1 MILRRL
7 LLCVVPLTLL
17 LQAKAAP
24 SVTPETARGLS
35 VRTSSPRET
44 LRTFMT
50 AMDRYTAGKLNGDL
64 SLLQSIDTAVACLN
78 LDGVPLV
85 NRSHDGRET
94 AIFLKEIIDRLWVID
109 YAQVPGPDE
118 VAGGNLTH
126 WELQDTGIVISQA
139 HNGEFLFSPS
149 LVGRVG
155 PFYEQI
161 KNQPYLEGTGQGA
174 AYSPPWILR
183 RVPDWARQRRYFELE
198 LWQWIGLFGAILSG
212 LLVRAVTGMF
222 LQLLKLLTS
231 RTKSDWDDRIVAA
244 LTGPLGLIVS
254 CGFWLICV
262 KVLLISGLALAVLQI
277 ALQVAFF
284 ASLIWM
290 AYRFADL
297 AGDYLTLLAS
307 RTESTLDDQIVKLVA
322 RTLKLFAV
330 LTGIILAAQ
339 NLGFNV
345 VSLLAGLSIGGL
357 AVALAMQS
365 TLTNFIGS
373 LIIMIDRAFK
383 VGDWIKIGDTE
394 GDVEEVDFRSTRLR
408 TFYDSVVTIPNSEVM
423 NSKIDNM
430 GRRKHRRVL
439 TSLRI
444 TPDTPPEK
452 IESLIEGIKQIIANA
467 PATRKDLYH
476 VVLKD
481 FGPDSLEI
489 MLYFFLKVP
498 DLSRELIERQRVLL
512 EVLRLARK
520 LEIRFATPIQSL
532 QIEPSRELEAQLD

>member
-1 MILRRL
+1 
-7 LLCVVPLTLL
+7 
-17 LQAKAAP
+17 
-24 SVTPETARGLS
+24 
-35 VRTSSPRET
+35 
-44 LRTFMT
+44 
-50 AMDRYTAGKLNGDL
+50 
-64 SLLQSIDTAVACLN
+64 
-78 LDGVPLV
+78 
-85 NRSHDGRET
+85 
-94 AIFLKEIIDRLWVID
+94 
-109 YAQVPGPDE
+109 
-118 VAGGNLTH
+118 
-126 WELQDTGIVISQA
+126 
-139 HNGEFLFSPS
+139 
-149 LVGRVG
+149 
-155 PFYEQI
+155 
-161 KNQPYLEGTGQGA
+161 
-174 AYSPPWILR
+174 
-183 RVPDWARQRRYFELE
+183 
-198 LWQWIGLFGAILSG
+198 
-212 LLVRAVTGMF
+212 
-222 LQLLKLLTS
+222 
-231 RTKSDWDDRIVAA
+231 
-244 LTGPLGLIVS
+244 LGLIVS

-277 ALQVAFF
+277 ALQVTFF

-373 LIIMIDRAFK
+373 IIIMIDRAFK

-498 DLSRELIERQRVLL
+498 DLSRELMERQRVLL

-532 QIEPSRELEAQLD
+532 QIEQSRELEAQLD